1 MPNAPAGRAGWS
13 VLGQAAALKRKKPML
28 KSTPI
33 IYLRDT
39 FSIRPGLV
47 GQFFEGQTNLLT
59 ALAGTGVTL
68 LAACGTRRLIRGAPF
83 PEVLPPMMHIWRLP
97 KWDTL
102 YNLMYA
108 FSETDWYSR
117 EVSSLKIEHQ
127 DLLIKVGPGIE
138 LTQRPSQWPEP
149 DGGYVYLYDEI
160 RLNVATT
167 KMQHL
172 RDLNWFQAIVENKF
186 GWRLTWIASE
196 VTGTPGQ
203 LCLLWRAPSVE
214 TIERTISWMAYN
226 EDETVRDR
234 YSYMMAG
241 IETLTRQYLYPESTE
256 DIDNQISKPAHA
268 SKPGHATRRAE
279 LMPQALAALRGVIVR

>member
-1 MPNAPAGRAGWS
+1 
-13 VLGQAAALKRKKPML
+13 ML
-28 KSTPI
+28 KSIPV
-33 IYLRDT
+33 IYLRNK
-39 FSIRPGLV
+39 FSVRPGLV
-47 GQFFEGQTNLLT
+47 GQFFEGQANLLT
-59 ALAGTGVTL
+59 ALKGTGVTL
-68 LAACGTRRLIRGAPF
+68 FAASGERRLLRGARV

-117 EVSSLKIEHQ
+117 EVSSLTIEHQ

-138 LTQRPSQWPEP
+138 LTPRPSQWPEP
-149 DGGYVYLYDEI
+149 DAGYVYLYDEI

-172 RDLNWFQAIVENKF
+172 RDLNWFKAIVEDKF

-203 LCLLWRAPSVE
+203 LCLLWRVPSVE
-214 TIERTISWMAYN
+214 IIERTIANIAYHD
-226 EDETVRDR
+226 DETVRER
-234 YSYMMAG
+234 YSYMMSG
-241 IETLTRQYLYPESTE
+241 IETLKRQYLYPESTE
-256 DIDNQISKPAHA
+256 DIDNQIPKPARA
-268 SKPGHATRRAE
+268 SQPGRATRRKE
-279 LMPQALAALRGVIVR
+279 LTPAALAALRGVDIR